1 MVFVLTSVYTF
12 SLPIRFYNL
21 QMLRELRIS
30 ELAGE
35 TSEAEREIDNIQTSE
50 IGHEDTDQ
58 SYHVIDNDDIP
69 MDEDVH
75 FTEHNAKSL
84 MAEQEVQTYKS
95 LMAEQAVQTN
105 PTARFCLSCKEKKLK
120 IESLQRVT
128 SKQRKRLYNRR
139 KLTRD
144 LQRENRHLKKV
155 HIFWLIKVLIKQN
168 RTRQSH
174 WSTPPEIAKC

>member
-58 SYHVIDNDDIP
+58 SYHVIDNDGIP
-69 MDEDVH
+69 MDA
-75 FTEHNAKSL
+75 F
-84 MAEQEVQTYKS
+84 
-95 LMAEQAVQTN
+95 
-105 PTARFCLSCKEKKLK
+105 P
-120 IESLQRVT
+120 
-128 SKQRKRLYNRR
+128 
-139 KLTRD
+139 
-144 LQRENRHLKKV
+144 
-155 HIFWLIKVLIKQN
+155 
-168 RTRQSH
+168 
-174 WSTPPEIAKC
+174 